1 MKRCALVQP
10 RSGCSQK
17 KGKQLLFALKILKF
31 YLSIANFVQKFQKVL
46 YKVLDDWT

>member
-1 MKRCALVQP
+1 MLRSFVRP

-17 KGKQLLFALKILKF
+17 KDKQLLFGLKILKF

-46 YKVLDDWT
+46 HKAPDD